1 MLAADPPTPTSS
13 DRCAVCGMFV
23 SRHPGWIAAVV
34 NRDGSRVF
42 FDGPKDMFRYVLN
55 PEKYKGDRDE
65 IGGVFVTDYYTTR
78 LLDARDAFFVS
89 GSDIM
94 GPMGNELIA
103 ISNENDA
110 KTFLEDHGG
119 DAILSFGEVTLENIP
134 R

>member
-1 MLAADPPTPTSS
+1 
-13 DRCAVCGMFV
+13 MFV